1 MFVVIL
7 NFCCQLGLH
16 GHRGLYKRRVY

>member
-1 MFVVIL
+1 MFIVIL